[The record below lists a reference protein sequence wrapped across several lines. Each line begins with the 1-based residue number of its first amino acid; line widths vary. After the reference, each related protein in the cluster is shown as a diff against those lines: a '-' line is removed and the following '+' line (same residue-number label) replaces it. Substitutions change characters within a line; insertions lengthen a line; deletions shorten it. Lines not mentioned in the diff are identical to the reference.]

1 MAGRADDPA
10 PASRRLIGV
19 PQLLSS
25 AMSGLAS
32 TVDLAFHRT
41 VLSRPPPRGSVDG
54 LGPRDRIAAMRKL
67 ERELAIDEHVAKPD
81 AFFPPVPTIRP
92 QLTSVRSPRGT
103 VAADWRWPSE
113 IPLHFDGHAERWA
126 RHPQN
131 HAAFARV
138 VTVAGEP
145 SGRPAVVLLHGYLA
159 GNPSFEAKVW
169 PTRWL
174 LDRGFDVVFP
184 SLPFHGPRRR
194 DGKPPPFPASDPR
207 FTIDGFRQSMTDLRA
222 LVRHLR
228 ERGAPAVGV
237 MGMSLGGYNT
247 ALLAT
252 LEPLDFV
259 VPFIPLASI
268 ADFAR
273 EGGRFNGTYSQRQ
286 AQHRLLERVYS
297 VVSPLSRDVKVAPWA
312 RLVVGARRD
321 RITPLSH
328 AERLATHFDAPLS
341 VFEGAHLL
349 QVGREN
355 SFREVARM
363 LGRLG
368 LLS

>member
-1 MAGRADDPA
+1 MAE
-10 PASRRLIGV
+10 
-19 PQLLSS
+19 LLSS
-25 AMSGLAS
+25 AMSGLAA
-32 TVDLAFHRT
+32 TVDRAFHRT
-41 VLSRPPPRGSVDG
+41 VLSRPAGRGAVDV
-54 LGPRDRIAAMRKL
+54 LGPRDRIAALRRL
-67 ERELAIDEHVAKPD
+67 EREIAIDAHVADPAD
-81 AFFPPVPTIRP
+81 FFPTVPAIAPEQSR
-92 QLTSVRSPRGT
+92 VRSPRGT
-103 VAADWRWPSE
+103 VAEDWRWPSQ
-113 IPLHFDGHAERWA
+113 IPLHFADLTDRWA
-126 RHPQN
+126 RHTEN
-131 HAAFARV
+131 HSAYARF
-138 VTVAGEP
+138 VTVKGAP
-145 SGRPAVVLLHGYLA
+145 KGRPAIVLLHGYLA
-159 GNPSFEAKVW
+159 GNPSFEARVW

-194 DGKPPPFPASDPR
+194 DAKPPPFPASDPR
-207 FTIDGFRQSMTDLRA
+207 FTIDGFRQSMTDLRG

-268 ADFAR
+268 ADFAL
-273 EGGRFNGTYSQRQ
+273 EGGRFSGTYSQQ
-286 AQHRLLERVYS
+286 QSQYRLLERVYS
-297 VVSPLSRDVKVAPWA
+297 VVSPLARPPKVPEEA
-312 RLVVGARRD
+312 RLIVGARRD

-328 AERLATHFDAPLS
+328 AERLADHFDAPLS

-349 QVGREN
+349 QVGRES

-368 LLS
+368 LLEAR

>member
-1 MAGRADDPA
+1 MPE
-10 PASRRLIGV
+10 
-19 PQLLSS
+19 LLSS

-41 VLSRPPPRGSVDG
+41 VLSRPAGRGAVDV
-54 LGPRDRIAAMRKL
+54 LGPRDRIAALRRL
-67 ERELAIDEHVAKPD
+67 EREMAIDEHVADP
-81 AFFPPVPTIRP
+81 ARFFPAVPSLAPEAIA
-92 QLTSVRSPRGT
+92 VRSPRGT
-103 VAADWRWPSE
+103 TAEDWRWPAK
-113 IPLHFDGHAERWA
+113 IPLRFESHADRWA

-131 HAAFARV
+131 HTACARI
-138 VTVAGEP
+138 VTASGEP
-145 SGRPAVVLLHGYLA
+145 SGRPAVLLLHGYLA
-159 GNPSFEAKVW
+159 GHPGFEARVW

-174 LDRGFDVVFP
+174 LERGFDVVFP

-207 FTIDGFRQSMTDLRA
+207 FTIDGFRQSMTDLRG

-228 ERGAPAVGV
+228 ERGAPAVGA

-273 EGGRFNGTYSQRQ
+273 EGGRFIGTYSQQ
-286 AQHRLLERVYS
+286 QTQHRLLERIYS
-297 VVSPLSRDVKVAPWA
+297 VVSPLSRPPQVAPEA

-321 RITPLSH
+321 RITPLGH
-328 AERLATHFDAPLS
+328 AERLAAHFDAPLS

-349 QVGREN
+349 QVGRES

-368 LLS
+368 LLA

>member
-10 PASRRLIGV
+10 PAPRRLIGV
-19 PQLLSS
+19 PELLSS

-41 VLSRPPPRGSVDG
+41 VLSRPPPRGTVDG

-67 ERELAIDEHVAKPD
+67 ERELAIDEHVADPD
-81 AFFPPVPTIRP
+81 GFFPEVSSFSPEI
-92 QLTSVRSPRGT
+92 TSVRAPRGT
-103 VAADWRWPSE
+103 VGEDWRWPSN
-113 IPLHFDGHAERWA
+113 IPLHFEAHADRWA
-126 RHPQN
+126 RHPRN
-131 HAAFARV
+131 HTAFARFV
-138 VTVAGEP
+138 SVAGKP
-145 SGRPAVVLLHGYLA
+145 SGRPAVLLLHGYLA
-159 GNPSFEAKVW
+159 GNPSFEARVW

-207 FTIDGFRQSMTDLRA
+207 FTIDGFRQSMTDLRG

-228 ERGAPAVGV
+228 ERGAPAVGA

-252 LEPLDFV
+252 VEPLDFV

-286 AQHRLLERVYS
+286 SQYRLFERIYS
-297 VVSPLSRDVKVAPWA
+297 VVSPLSRQPKVAPSA

-328 AERLATHFDAPLS
+328 AERLAAHFDAPLS

-349 QVGREN
+349 QVGRES

-363 LGRLG
+363 LGRLN
-368 LLS
+368 LLA

>member
-1 MAGRADDPA
+1 MAE
-10 PASRRLIGV
+10 
-19 PQLLSS
+19 LLST
-25 AMSGLAS
+25 AMSGLAA
-32 TVDLAFHRT
+32 TVDRAFHRT
-41 VLSRPPPRGSVDG
+41 VLSRPAARGPVDV
-54 LGPRDRIAAMRKL
+54 LGPRDRIAALRRL
-67 ERELAIDEHVAKPD
+67 EREVAPAEHIAAPE
-81 AFFPPVPTIRP
+81 AFFPPVPSIAPVTR
-92 QLTSVRSPRGT
+92 SVRSPRGT
-103 VAADWRWPSE
+103 AAEDWRWPSE
-113 IPLHFDGHAERWA
+113 IPLRFDAHADRWA
-126 RHPQN
+126 RHEEN
-131 HAAFARV
+131 HEAFARF
-138 VTVAGEP
+138 VTLSGEP
-145 SGRPAVVLLHGYLA
+145 GARPAVVLLHGYLA
-159 GNPSFEAKVW
+159 GNPGFEARVW

-174 LDRGFDVVFP
+174 LERGFDVVFP

-207 FTIDGFRQSMTDLRA
+207 FTIDGFRQAMTDLRG

-228 ERGAPAVGV
+228 SRGAPAVGV

-273 EGGRFNGTYSQRQ
+273 EGGRFVGTYSQQQ
-286 AQHRLLERVYS
+286 AQYRLLERVYA
-297 VVSPLSRDVKVAPWA
+297 VVSPLSRPPQVAPEA

-328 AERLATHFDAPLS
+328 AERLAAHFEAPLS

-349 QVGREN
+349 QVGRES

-368 LLS
+368 LLR

>member
-1 MAGRADDPA
+1 MPE
-10 PASRRLIGV
+10 LF
-19 PQLLSS
+19 SS
-25 AMSGLAS
+25 AMSGLARA
-32 TVDLAFHRT
+32 VDLAFHRT

-54 LGPRDRIAAMRKL
+54 LAPRDRIAALRRL
-67 ERELAIDEHVAKPD
+67 ERELPVDVHIGDPAG
-81 AFFPPVPTIRP
+81 FFPEVPAFSPEVTR
-92 QLTSVRSPRGT
+92 VRSPRGT
-103 VAADWRWPSE
+103 FAEDWRWPSD
-113 IPLHFDGHAERWA
+113 IPLCFDSHAARWA

-131 HAAFARV
+131 HVACARV
-138 VTVAGEP
+138 VSVT
-145 SGRPAVVLLHGYLA
+145 GRPAKRPAVLLLHGYLA
-159 GNPSFEAKVW
+159 GHPGFEARVW

-174 LDRGFDVVFP
+174 LERGFDVIFP

-252 LEPLDFV
+252 VEPLDFV
-259 VPFIPLASI
+259 VPFVPLASI

-273 EGGRFNGTYSQRQ
+273 DGGRFNGTYSQRQ

-297 VVSPLSRDVKVAPWA
+297 VVSPLARPPLVAPEA
-312 RLVVGARRD
+312 RIVVGARRD

-328 AERLATHFDAPLS
+328 AERLAGHFDAPLS

-349 QVGREN
+349 QVGRGS
-355 SFREVARM
+355 SFREVGRM

-368 LLS
+368 LLQ